1 MRLSDS
7 TEHKGATERFID
19 FINVVLNAIFDMLKL
34 FVTMVL
40 VRMNL
45 SSRSD
50 ITIGE
55 MVSGSKS

>member
-55 MVSGSKS
+55 MVSASKS

>member
-7 TEHKGATERFID
+7 TEHKGTTERFID

-34 FVTMVL
+34 FGTMVL
-40 VRMNL
+40 LRMNL

-55 MVSGSKS
+55 MVSASKS

>member
-7 TEHKGATERFID
+7 TEHKGTTERFID

-40 VRMNL
+40 LRMNL
-45 SSRSD
+45 SSRPD

-55 MVSGSKS
+55 MVSASKS